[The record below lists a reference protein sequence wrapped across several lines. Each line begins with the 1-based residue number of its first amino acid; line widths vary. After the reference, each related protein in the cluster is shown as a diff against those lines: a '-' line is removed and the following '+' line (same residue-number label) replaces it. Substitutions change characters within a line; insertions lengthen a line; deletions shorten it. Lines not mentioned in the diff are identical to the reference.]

1 MIENYYVRATK
12 INARIADIVVD
23 GAHIEMDG
31 YRFEKKAFLRL
42 IYFELKF
49 TLEDFYFA
57 FLVRCHKS

>member
-31 YRFEKKAFLRL
+31 YRFEKLMKKPRGRL
-42 IYFELKF
+42 IERK
-49 TLEDFYFA
+49 
-57 FLVRCHKS
+57 LVNVNTEERILIYS